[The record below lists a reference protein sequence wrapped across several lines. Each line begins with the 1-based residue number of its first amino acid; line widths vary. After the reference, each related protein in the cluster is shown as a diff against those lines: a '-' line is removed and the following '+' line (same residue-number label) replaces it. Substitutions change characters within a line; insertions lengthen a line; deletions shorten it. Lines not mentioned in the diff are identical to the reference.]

1 MPDTPSL
8 KKLLDLAQK
17 QSDDSAKNLGRL
29 NYQHLEAERKLNL
42 LLQYR
47 QSYQDRLQNAIQSG
61 IGHVEWQNFI
71 TFINKLDNAISEQ
84 RLAVEY
90 TENNRKIGNDEY
102 LSCQRKLNTYTTLV
116 QRHQESENIRQ
127 NKIEQ
132 KILDE
137 FTSNRLARNNSNAN
151 K

>member
-1 MPDTPSL
+1 MPDMSPL
-8 KKLLDLAQK
+8 IKLLNLAQK

-61 IGHVEWQNFI
+61 MGHVEWQNFT

-90 TENNRKIGNDEY
+90 TENNRKTGSGEY
-102 LSCQRKLNTYTTLV
+102 QSCQRKLNAYATLF
-116 QRHQESENIRQ
+116 QRHQESENTRQ
-127 NKIEQ
+127 KKIEQ
-132 KILDE
+132 KALDE
-137 FTSNRLARNNSNAN
+137 FTSNRFAHRNSNST